1 MKFSNVLVET
11 SENIYEEICE
21 VLRRFKIIIELCVR
35 FHSQLCFS
43 FSIYSQLL
51 RKLWLWV
58 RECKA
63 NEKIYLI

>member
-21 VLRRFKIIIELCVR
+21 VLRRFKIIIELCVG

-43 FSIYSQLL
+43 FSIYIIAEIVVMGK
-51 RKLWLWV
+51 RM
-58 RECKA
+58 
-63 NEKIYLI
+63 